1 MAFFERYPLVG
12 IHFKVT
18 FIELF
23 GAAEIDSRFHEV
35 TGLNAELTV
44 EELAEGGENRYTH
57 KLPVKAKFSNLVL
70 KRALSPLPSVLT
82 KWAEDAI
89 YNFEFRP
96 CTVIVSLLNE
106 LHIPVKNW
114 IFYSAYP
121 VKIQVTDLK
130 AQDNSVVV
138 ETLELAYKYS
148 KQINII

>member
-1 MAFFERYPLVG
+1 MAFIERYPLVG
-12 IHFKVT
+12 FHFKVT
-18 FIELF
+18 FIEML
-23 GAAEIDSRFHEV
+23 GAEIDSRFHEV
-35 TGLNAELTV
+35 TGLSAELTV

-57 KLPVKAKFSNLVL
+57 KLPVKAKFPNLVL
-70 KRALSPLPSVLT
+70 KRALSPLPSILT
-82 KWAEDAI
+82 KWVEDAI
-89 YNFEFRP
+89 YNMEFSP

-106 LHIPVKNW
+106 THIPVKNW

-148 KQINII
+148 KQMNLI